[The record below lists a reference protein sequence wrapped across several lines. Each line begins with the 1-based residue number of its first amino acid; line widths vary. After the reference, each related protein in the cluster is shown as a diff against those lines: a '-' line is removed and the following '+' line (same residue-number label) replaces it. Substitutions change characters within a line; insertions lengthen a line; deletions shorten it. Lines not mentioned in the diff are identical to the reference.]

1 MRNWSWLLI
10 SAVLHGACAS
20 VYGACAFAAPPAHVE
35 ISYEIARNGTTM
47 AEVQHLLEH
56 NDRLYQITE
65 TWKGRGLLSLRG
77 SATRTSRGLVSATG
91 LKPLEFTD
99 ERSGRHTARAK
110 FDWQSNTVTMQYKG
124 DARVEPLPARA
135 HDRLAF
141 LFDFAFAP
149 PVREVAFDL
158 LDGRGQ
164 SHHVYTVYGQERLKT
179 PAGDFNA
186 LRVMRGSG
194 NERSEIWLAVDH
206 SFLPLRVLVTEM
218 DGTSYDQVA
227 VKITVK

>member
-1 MRNWSWLLI
+1 MRNWSWVLI
-10 SAVLHGACAS
+10 SKVLHGACGAALS
-20 VYGACAFAAPPAHVE
+20 SACAFAAPPARVE
-35 ISYEIARNGTTM
+35 IAYEITRNGTTM
-47 AEVQHLLEH
+47 AEVHHLLEH
-56 NDRLYQITE
+56 NGRLYQVTE

-77 SATRTSRGLVSATG
+77 TATRTSRGLVSATG
-91 LKPLEFTD
+91 LKPLEYAD

-124 DARVEPLPARA
+124 DPRVEPLPARA

-149 PVREVAFDL
+149 PEREVAFEL

-164 SHHVYTVYGQERLKT
+164 SRHVYTPNGRERLKT

-186 LRVMRGSG
+186 LKLLRGTE
-194 NERSEIWLAVDH
+194 NERAEIWLAVDH
-206 SFLPLRVLVTEM
+206 SFLPLRVQVTEK
-218 DGTSYDQVA
+218 DVTYDQVA
-227 VKITVK
+227 VKITAK

>member
-1 MRNWSWLLI
+1 MRNWSWRLI
-10 SAVLHGACAS
+10 SAALHGACAA
-20 VYGACAFAAPPAHVE
+20 VLCGAYAFAAPAARVE
-35 ISYEIARNGTTM
+35 IAYEIARNGTTL

-56 NDRLYQITE
+56 NERFYQITE

-91 LKPLEFTD
+91 LKPLEYTD
-99 ERSGRHTARAK
+99 ERSGRHTARVK

-124 DARVEPLPARA
+124 DPRVERLPAQA

-164 SHHVYTVYGQERLKT
+164 SHHVYTVNGRERLKT
-179 PAGDFNA
+179 PAGDFDA
-186 LRVMRGSG
+186 LKLMRGTG
-194 NERSEIWLAVDH
+194 NERTEIWLAVDH
-206 SFLPLRVLVTEM
+206 SFLPLRVLVT
-218 DGTSYDQVA
+218 DKDVTYDQVA